1 MKPEQNLSV
10 SCENLEPEDTE
21 ESLLMAFVKH
31 TFSFV
36 GGIAVTLLALIAA
49 MIVKIVVSALR

>member
-1 MKPEQNLSV
+1 M
-10 SCENLEPEDTE
+10 T
-21 ESLLMAFVKH
+21 FIKH

-49 MIVKIVVSALR
+49 MIVKIIITAAR